1 MMTPERARQP
11 QQRKPLA
18 VGRDLWWHV
27 GETCAIVT
35 VAVLAAAWLIP
46 VRVPLWEMSGVM
58 AVISGVIWWV
68 TVRITGSLG
77 LAGWLLGWGV
87 TLTAW
92 FTTARLV
99 GVWSSEILTALVL
112 AFVILTPFGPAA
124 IANYR
129 AMGRLEA
136 AARERDR
143 GDAEKRKWE
152 TMFTRLGVRNMRI
165 TAIYRHP
172 TGLQVAGQLGSATDK
187 DGVVTFERIK
197 ALAPQVAV
205 DRKLP
210 PGAVYFEEGE
220 TADLFTMHLRT
231 LIGKRPVEFL
241 PDYREPATINKPL
254 GVGKHDNGQEFKAL
268 FREVAVMIVGV
279 RDSGK
284 SNLMSVLI
292 AQIARCP
299 DALIFVIDLKGGRMA
314 RPWLVPWLL
323 GKSPRPVIDWLA
335 TTREEAV
342 IMLDALIAAGQAR
355 AEDGEGGE
363 KITPSRANPAV
374 FLFVD
379 ETAIMTGHGIRENNI
394 SNSKIATKLAVIA
407 ETFRSEA
414 IDPVVAAL
422 RSNVDIM
429 GSTALKAQSTLRF
442 GLRVN
447 EPQDGQSV
455 FPNDEAA
462 AKALSKITEQGAGMA
477 RVGSRITPPIQF
489 YRITLERCIR
499 IAQLTGAWRPAPDQ
513 VLLDAFGEAYEGR
526 WDRMEERLGKW
537 RAKAERGDY
546 GGEELEE
553 GRPRAA
559 VALLDRPPQDR
570 DPALGGGGPGG
581 GELPGW
587 DPAADTDDEFWRV
600 VGQEQDPEGKI
611 HPARRAMR
619 EILIRAGD
627 DGVKAGELYNLMK
640 GQGHR
645 VHRTTLY
652 EWLAKEAELG
662 RVSRYGRGKND
673 PNARWVWVRQ
683 VNGPARRD
691 DQEDW

>member
-1 MMTPERARQP
+1 
-11 QQRKPLA
+11 
-18 VGRDLWWHV
+18 
-27 GETCAIVT
+27 
-35 VAVLAAAWLIP
+35 
-46 VRVPLWEMSGVM
+46 
-58 AVISGVIWWV
+58 
-68 TVRITGSLG
+68 
-77 LAGWLLGWGV
+77 
-87 TLTAW
+87 
-92 FTTARLV
+92 
-99 GVWSSEILTALVL
+99 
-112 AFVILTPFGPAA
+112 
-124 IANYR
+124 
-129 AMGRLEA
+129 
-136 AARERDR
+136 
-143 GDAEKRKWE
+143 
-152 TMFTRLGVRNMRI
+152 
-165 TAIYRHP
+165 
-172 TGLQVAGQLGSATDK
+172 
-187 DGVVTFERIK
+187 
-197 ALAPQVAV
+197 
-205 DRKLP
+205 
-210 PGAVYFEEGE
+210 VYFEEGE

-231 LIGKRPVEFL
+231 LLGKRPVEFL

-254 GVGKHDNGQEFKAL
+254 GVGRHDNGQEFKAL

-323 GKSPRPVIDWLA
+323 GRSPRPVIDWLA
-335 TTREEAV
+335 TTREEAE

-363 KITPSRANPAV
+363 KITPSRVNPAV

-379 ETAIMTGHGIRENNI
+379 ETAIMTGHGIREGGI

-489 YRITLERCIR
+489 YRITLERCIHV
-499 IAQLTGAWRPAPDQ
+499 AQLTGAWRPKPDQ

-553 GRPRAA
+553 GKPRAA
-559 VALLDRPPQDR
+559 VALLDRPPEDR
-570 DPALGGGGPGG
+570 DPALGGGGGPGG
-581 GELPGW
+581 GEPPGW

-627 DGVKAGELYNLMK
+627 DGVKAGELYSLMK

>member
-499 IAQLTGAWRPAPDQ
+499 IAQLTGAWRPPRIRCSWMPS
-513 VLLDAFGEAYEGR
+513 GR
-526 WDRMEERLGKW
+526 LTRAAGTGW
-537 RAKAERGDY
+537 RSGWAS
-546 GGEELEE
+546 GGP
-553 GRPRAA
+553 RPREATTAA
-559 VALLDRPPQDR
+559 RSWRRAGPARPWPCWTARPQDR

-652 EWLAKEAELG
+652 EWLAKRPSWAG
-662 RVSRYGRGKND
+662 CPGTGA
-673 PNARWVWVRQ
+673 ARTTRMP
-683 VNGPARRD
+683 GGSGSAR
-691 DQEDW
+691 